1 MSSLRDELKRW
12 VVEQPT
18 TDGQYRKV
26 PLLDLVNEII
36 DEARQAQE
44 EAIVAAVE
52 ALPELA
58 TFGGWMARKPGG
70 EYLLRSAVIEAIRA
84 TSKKG

>member
-1 MSSLRDELKRW
+1 MSSLRDELNRW

-36 DEARQAQE
+36 DEARTAQADAII
-44 EAIVAAVE
+44 EAIE
-52 ALPELA
+52 TLPEIT
-58 TFGGWMARKPGG
+58 TFGGWMIRKPGG
-70 EYLLRSAVIEAIRA
+70 EYLLRSAVLDAIKR
-84 TSKKG
+84 TGR